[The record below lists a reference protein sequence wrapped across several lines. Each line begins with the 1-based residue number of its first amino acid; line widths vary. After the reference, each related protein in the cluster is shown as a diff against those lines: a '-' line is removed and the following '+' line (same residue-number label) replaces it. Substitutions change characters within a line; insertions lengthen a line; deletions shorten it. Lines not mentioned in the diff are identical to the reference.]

1 MRLKRFLNGK
11 MAKSVMA
18 VTLAGVITAACVAV
32 GSDSINSNG
41 TDINTQNIQTVTAG
55 ADSYVADE
63 TSQMTGSDAKG
74 AFTTED
80 LGISASD
87 YTDDE
92 QIAKA
97 ADTIANADAQNI
109 VNTQFELIP
118 VEKLAITADTSSEN
132 EVMGGR
138 KEYIDN
144 GGAKQSAAVK
154 FAETPMYVY
163 GVDVSKWQGDI
174 NWAAAKASGISF
186 AMIKCAG
193 RSTGDGSLYIDPY
206 FVQNIQAAQSVG
218 IQCGVYFFSQA
229 TNIVEAYEEACLTVQ
244 LCQQYN
250 ITYPVAF
257 DWESASDYRVALVPQ
272 NQLTMNMI
280 AATFCNTVASYGY
293 TPMVYACKN
302 DLYNTFE
309 PASLSASY
317 KIWMAN
323 YYNDY
328 YYTSNIYMF
337 ERPLPAT
344 SFPYQMWQF
353 GVTNAI
359 PGFNG
364 YVDMDLG
371 FFYYMPTVAATSF
384 QLTVTQKE
392 ISTTFGSPV
401 NLLDGVIAVSS
412 AGIDATPFVTYL
424 ISDVN
429 GQLVTEDYAYANVG
443 IYAVT
448 YTLTDVDGTTASE
461 QALLYVYPPTGA

>member
-1 MRLKRFLNGK
+1 

-41 TDINTQNIQTVTAG
+41 TDINAQNIQTVTAG

-193 RSTGDGSLYIDPY
+193 RSTGDGSLY
-206 FVQNIQAAQSVG
+206 
-218 IQCGVYFFSQA
+218 
-229 TNIVEAYEEACLTVQ
+229 
-244 LCQQYN
+244 
-250 ITYPVAF
+250 
-257 DWESASDYRVALVPQ
+257 
-272 NQLTMNMI
+272 
-280 AATFCNTVASYGY
+280 
-293 TPMVYACKN
+293 
-302 DLYNTFE
+302 
-309 PASLSASY
+309 
-317 KIWMAN
+317 
-323 YYNDY
+323 
-328 YYTSNIYMF
+328 
-337 ERPLPAT
+337 RPLLRT
-344 SFPYQMWQF
+344 EYS
-353 GVTNAI
+353 G
-359 PGFNG
+359 G
-364 YVDMDLG
+364 
-371 FFYYMPTVAATSF
+371 TVCRYSVRRVLL
-384 QLTVTQKE
+384 LT
-392 ISTTFGSPV
+392 G
-401 NLLDGVIAVSS
+401 N
-412 AGIDATPFVTYL
+412 
-424 ISDVN
+424 
-429 GQLVTEDYAYANVG
+429 
-443 IYAVT
+443 
-448 YTLTDVDGTTASE
+448 
-461 QALLYVYPPTGA
+461 